1 MTKGHDNLIPQS
13 ERTKDEQRKIATMGG
28 IASGESR
35 RKRKTLREE
44 LLALLEQGD
53 TQKNMTLSVLM
64 KALDGDL
71 KAYEIIR
78 DTIGEKPKEQV
89 EQKQE
94 IKISMENDLGTW
106 GK

>member
-1 MTKGHDNLIPQS
+1 MANNGNLIPQAHTLTL
-13 ERTKDEQRKIATMGG
+13 EEQSRGG
-28 IASGESR
+28 KKRQEQI
-35 RKRKTLREE
+35 KQRKTLREE

-53 TQKNMTLSVLM
+53 NQKNMTLSVLM

>member
-1 MTKGHDNLIPQS
+1 MANNGNLIPQAHTLTL
-13 ERTKDEQRKIATMGG
+13 EEQSRGG
-28 IASGESR
+28 KKAQENR
-35 RKRKTLREE
+35 AKRKTLREE

>member
-1 MTKGHDNLIPQS
+1 MSNTKGNLIPFN
-13 ERTKDEQRKIATMGG
+13 ERTKNEQRNIATMGG

-35 RKRKTLREE
+35 RKRKQLRDD
-44 LLALLEQGD
+44 LINLLETKD
-53 TQKNMTLSVLM
+53 TQNRICLELIA
-64 KALDGDL
+64 KALDGDI
-71 KAYEIIR
+71 KAFEVIR

>member
-1 MTKGHDNLIPQS
+1 MANNSNLIPQAHTLTL
-13 ERTKDEQRKIATMGG
+13 EEQSRGG
-28 IASGESR
+28 KKRQEQI
-35 RKRKTLREE
+35 KQRKTLREE

>member
-1 MTKGHDNLIPQS
+1 MANNGNLIPQAHTLTL
-13 ERTKDEQRKIATMGG
+13 EEQSRGG
-28 IASGESR
+28 KKRQEQI
-35 RKRKTLREE
+35 KQRKTLREE

>member
-1 MTKGHDNLIPQS
+1 MANNGNLIPQAHTLTL
-13 ERTKDEQRKIATMGG
+13 EEQSRGG
-28 IASGESR
+28 KKRQEQI
-35 RKRKTLREE
+35 KQRKTLREE

-106 GK
+106 GKQN

>member
-1 MTKGHDNLIPQS
+1 MANNSNLIPQAHTLTL
-13 ERTKDEQRKIATMGG
+13 EEQSRGG
-28 IASGESR
+28 KKRQEQI
-35 RKRKTLREE
+35 KQRKTLREE

-94 IKISMENDLGTW
+94 IKQSMGNDLGTW